1 MDRGHAVTFF
11 DFAKGVVAVILRS
24 VWRLEVHGAEHVPR
38 EGALIVAAN
47 HVAYMDPPAL
57 GVALP
62 RPISYM
68 AKAELFRVPVLG
80 PILPLVNAYPVD
92 RGKGDIAAIRRSLE
106 VLAKGG
112 AIGIFPEGG
121 RVKEGEGVAHTGVA
135 MLAAYSGAPVLPAY
149 IGGSGQAKRLH
160 KIVVTFGPLIHVPKM
175 RKTNREELAG
185 WKDQIMA
192 AIRALGDN
200 RADQKG

>member
-1 MDRGHAVTFF
+1 MTFF
-11 DFAKGVVAVILRS
+11 DFGKFLCWTVLRG
-24 VWRLEVHGAEHVPR
+24 VWRLEARGLEHVPLD
-38 EGALIVAAN
+38 GPLIVAAN
-47 HVAYMDPPAL
+47 HVAYLDPPAL

-68 AKAELFRVPVLG
+68 AKSELFKIPILG

-92 RGKGDIAAIRRSLE
+92 RGKGDVAAIRRSLE

-121 RVKEGEGVAHTGVA
+121 RVKEGQGVAHTGVA
-135 MLAAYSGAPVLPAY
+135 MLAAYSGAPVLPAF
-149 IGGSGQAKRLH
+149 IAGSGQAKRLH
-160 KIVVTFGPLIHVPKM
+160 QIVVSFGPVLTFPKM

-192 AIRALGDN
+192 AIRALGED
-200 RADQKG
+200 RAN